1 MPLVGAPTFAPGVLT
16 ADQLNS
22 LVELLE
28 AKFAGG
34 ITTEDISWP
43 LTAGGN
49 IDMDQFELLHLARLW
64 NTRNL
69 AERAST
75 ESVQDVLDDI
85 NSEGGG
91 VMLLPSNSTETIGTA
106 GVTVGSNTI
115 IIGEGD
121 TSIFATAGTATN
133 HMFRNKA
140 NGNSNIQFINLKL
153 TNTNTGGGAYNIVN
167 MQRVTKMRFTDL
179 TLAVGAENGL
189 VLTSDSAGT
198 SCVDAKFVR
207 VKGAL
212 TSGGDNLVLL
222 KDVQDV
228 TIDDCNFT
236 ISTNGS
242 AIGFS
247 AVGATSNA
255 SKIAIVNNKLD
266 LAYAATASMF
276 SMVGPATTNFLGLNI
291 VNNQMSNSVA
301 ASSIHIDVRYAGLGG
316 LHIVDNT
323 ILDLGGGASFDAGI
337 RVRTA
342 ANFSVESNNIS
353 GGTVSILLGADAR
366 SGSAATVSDYVCS
379 NNVVTCATGGTCIAF
394 VHNGTSMNCIISE
407 NKVFSDSTTTG
418 AFEIWNLAAHPTT
431 LVFSAIITGNKAVRG
446 SSTLGWVNYTGMG
459 TTRGGRAGAANNS
472 YLLFMHNN
480 VQGTVVSGAAGAD
493 FDTYTATGAQGI
505 DAEEYV
511 NIYNF
516 L

>member
-22 LVELLE
+22 LVALLE

-49 IDMDQFELLHLARLW
+49 IDMSNFELLHLGRLW
-64 NTRNL
+64 NVRNL

-153 TNTNTGGGAYNIVN
+153 DNTNTSGGAFNVVN
-167 MQRVTKMRFTDL
+167 MQRVTKTRFTDV
-179 TLAVGAENGL
+179 TLAISNENGI

-198 SCVDAKFVR
+198 SCVDSKLVR
-207 VKGAL
+207 VKGTL
-212 TSGGDNLVLL
+212 TSGGDNLILM

-228 TIDDCNFT
+228 DVEDCNFSIET
-236 ISTNGS
+236 TG
-242 AIGFS
+242 AAVGFV
-247 AVGATSNA
+247 AVGATSNGQNI
-255 SKIAIVNNKLD
+255 SIINNKVALSFN
-266 LAYAATASMF
+266 ASASMF
-276 SMVGPATTNFLGLNI
+276 SLVGPSGTYFKGLEI
-291 VNNQMSNSVA
+291 SHNQMSSDTDNNTVF
-301 ASSIHIDVRYAGLGG
+301 IDVKNSILGG
-316 LHIVDNT
+316 TQIDHNT
-323 ILDLGGGASFDAGI
+323 IRCTQDCAAGI
-337 RVRTA
+337 RVQNA
-342 ANFSVESNNIS
+342 SSFGLDHNQVFLS
-353 GGTVSILLGADAR
+353 GAGIGVLLGGNAR
-366 SGSAATVSDYVCS
+366 SGSISTASDYVCS
-379 NNVVTCATGGTCIAF
+379 GNIVEAATCMVF
-394 VHNGTSMNCIISE
+394 VHNGTTMNCIILG
-407 NKVFSDSTTTG
+407 NKAVGSSASFG
-418 AFEIWNLAAHPTT
+418 EFEIWSLLAHPTT
-431 LVFSAIITGNKAVRG
+431 RVFNAIISNNKAYP
-446 SSTLGWVNYTGMG
+446 SSSSLAGWVNYTDMG
-459 TTRGGRAGAANNS
+459 VTRGGRAGAANNS
-472 YLLFMHNN
+472 NLTFTHNF
-480 VQGTVVSGAAGAD
+480 VHGTTVGAGAGND
-493 FDTYTATGAQGI
+493 FDTYTSAGAQGV
-505 DAEEYV
+505 DADEYV
-511 NIYNF
+511 NFYNF
-516 L
+516 V